1 MIVRLR
7 GKLIE
12 KQPTRVVI
20 ECAGVGYEALV
31 STRCCETLPP
41 VGSEATLLTHLVTR
55 EDAQTLFGFSGEA
68 EKADF
73 LALLKV
79 PGVGAKTALSTL
91 SILSHEELSAAVEQG
106 DAKALARAPGVGAK
120 TAARMLAE
128 LKGRIASDAASASG
142 EAPGPAG
149 GNRASIIAALVSLGY
164 REKEAYDAAKKI
176 DPSLDVAEGIR
187 QALRH
192 FGSQA

>member
-128 LKGRIASDAASASG
+128 LKGRIASAAATSG

-164 REKEAYDAAKKI
+164 REKEAYEAAKKI

-192 FGSQA
+192 FGPQA